1 MRVRRHFRTSKST
14 IDYIIADFSLNR
26 ISNKETYFMICVNDR
41 LNKLNTEYNSKIDK
55 IMNFIIRRCDYTN
68 FPVECIAK
76 IMYSVSKVTNA
87 LSKGILSL
95 IKE

>member
-26 ISNKETYFMICVNDR
+26 ISNKNTYFMICVNDR
-41 LNKLNTEYNSKIDK
+41 LNKLNEEYNHRIDK
-55 IMNFIIRRCDYTN
+55 ILNFIIRKCN
-68 FPVECIAK
+68 FTDLPIDSIARV
-76 IMYSVSKVTNA
+76 MYSISKVTNA
-87 LSKGILSL
+87 LTRGILSL

>member
-1 MRVRRHFRTSKST
+1 MRVRKHFRTSKST
-14 IDYIIADFSLNR
+14 IDYILADFSLNR

-41 LNKLNTEYNSKIDK
+41 LNKLNLEYNNRIDK
-55 IMNFIIRRCDYTN
+55 ILNFIIRKCDYTN
-68 FPVECIAK
+68 LPIESIAR
-76 IMYSVSKVTNA
+76 IMYSISKVTNA

>member
-1 MRVRRHFRTSKST
+1 MRVRKHFRTSKST
-14 IDYIIADFSLNR
+14 IDYILADFSLNR

-41 LNKLNTEYNSKIDK
+41 LNKLNLEYNNRIDK
-55 IMNFIIRRCDYTN
+55 ILNFIIRKCNYTN
-68 FPVECIAK
+68 LPIESIAR
-76 IMYSVSKVTNA
+76 IMYSISKVTNA